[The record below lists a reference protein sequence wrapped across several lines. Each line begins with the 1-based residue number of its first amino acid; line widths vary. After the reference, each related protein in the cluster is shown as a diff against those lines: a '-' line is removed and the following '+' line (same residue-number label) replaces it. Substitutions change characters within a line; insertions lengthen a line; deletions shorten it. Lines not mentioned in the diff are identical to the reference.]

1 MNALDIL
8 RRVTKPKT
16 DSQAVEVVV
25 KRYGATVRENVSN
38 DDSAAVQ
45 RAKFLTAKRRLTGS
59 GGDRNGDQQAPVVA

>member
-1 MNALDIL
+1 VNALDIL

-16 DSQAVEVVV
+16 DSQAVEAVV
-25 KRYGATVRENVSN
+25 KRYGATLRENFSS

-45 RAKFLTAKRRLTGS
+45 RAAFLVAKRRLTVS